1 MSSEEEINQLRKRI
15 QNTVDNVDIDNY
27 LHNLAIPANAKFNEQ
42 THDTEIT
49 LNKEEY
55 ALLKLMM
62 IDYLKNNYN
71 K

>member
-1 MSSEEEINQLRKRI
+1 MSSQEKINQLKERI
-15 QNTVDNVDIDNY
+15 QNTVDNVEIDYY
-27 LHNLAIPANAKFNEQ
+27 LHNWAKSTNAKFNEQ

-62 IDYLKNNYN
+62 IDYLK